1 MKKKEV
7 ITNYVADF
15 ETEYLTEEQIKAGAK
30 TYVWAW
36 QIRNA
41 DTLEIYQTGTDIKGF
56 IKALFTLKTC
66 NIWFHNLKYDIQF
79 LLNYLLL
86 NGWKQ
91 VQSNKNMKPYTFS
104 SLVSGNNIVY
114 SIELRTLTANI
125 LILDS
130 YKKLPFKISKIAED
144 LKLDV
149 KKGEIDYH
157 KHREEGGQLS
167 TEDFDYLSRDTLIPA
182 IALKEIFFKNG
193 FNKRTIGA
201 DCLEYFKNMQQKF
214 YKLFPQL
221 DKQESD
227 FLKEA
232 LAGGVVYVNPKYAGK
247 ILEGYGEDYDDNG
260 LYSYVS
266 HSSSP
271 YKLPIGYGE
280 YFIGGYEYDK
290 RKPFYVQHLK
300 AAFTLKKGEFP
311 CIHSRQKGLY
321 LDSELITDTEGDM
334 YELVLSC
341 YDLKLL
347 FTHYDVHNIELINGY
362 KYEVGRGYF
371 DEYINHFV
379 EMKINAKKAGNFTE
393 YLTAKLFLNN
403 LIGKY
408 GQSTESSNKVF
419 EIKDGLLTS
428 KPKHSV
434 KKGLYMPIAVA
445 VTSSARLEL
454 FKMIDAN
461 KKTFVYCDTDS
472 CKVYGKLN
480 KPEGVELDNY
490 KLGAWK
496 LENTWDK
503 AIFLKPKTYAEHTA
517 SGWKITGAGMNDEV
531 KQEVIKQIEE
541 DPNNFQ
547 VGKSYNGKLKTKR
560 VKGGVVLQEGIFT
573 LNKI

>member
-1 MKKKEV
+1 MKIKEV
-7 ITNYVADF
+7 INYVADF

-56 IKALFTLKTC
+56 IKALFTLKSC

-91 VQSNKNMKPYTFS
+91 VESNKHMKPYTFS
-104 SLVSGNNIVY
+104 SLVSGTNIVY
-114 SIELRTLTANI
+114 SIELRTLTSNI

-157 KHREEGGQLS
+157 KHREEGGELS
-167 TEDFDYLSRDTLIPA
+167 AEDYDYLSRDTLIPA

-201 DCLEYFKNMQQKF
+201 DCLEYYKNIQPKF
-214 YKLFPQL
+214 FKLFPLL
-221 DKQESD
+221 DNNESE
-227 FLKEA
+227 FLKQA
-232 LAGGVVYVNPKYAGK
+232 LNGGVVIPNPKYKGLL
-247 ILEGYGEDYDDNG
+247 IEGEGEDYDCNG

-271 YKLPIGYGE
+271 YSLPIGYGE
-280 YFIGGYEYDK
+280 YFIGAYEYDK
-290 RKPFYVQHLK
+290 RKPFYVQHIR
-300 AAFTLKKGEFP
+300 ASFTLKKGEFP
-311 CIHSRQKGLY
+311 CIHSSQKGQY

-341 YDLKLL
+341 YDIELL
-347 FTHYDVHNIELINGY
+347 FTHYEVHSIEFINGY
-362 KYEVGRGYF
+362 KYETARGYF
-371 DEYINHFV
+371 DAYIDHFV

-393 YLTAKLFLNN
+393 YLLAKLFLNN

-408 GQSTESSNKVF
+408 GQSTKSSNKIF
-419 EIKDGLLTS
+419 EMKDGLLTS
-428 KPKHSV
+428 KPKDSV

-461 KKTFVYCDTDS
+461 KESFCYCDTDS
-472 CKVYGKLN
+472 CKILGKLN
-480 KPEGVELDNY
+480 KPEGIEIDNY

-496 LENTWDK
+496 KEGTWDK
-503 AIFLKPKTYAEHTA
+503 AIFLKPKTYAEHTKD
-517 SGWKITGAGMNDEV
+517 GWKITGAGMNDEV

-547 VGKSYNGKLKTKR
+547 IGKTFEGKLITKK
-560 VKGGVVLQEGIFT
+560 VKGGVVLTEGTFT